1 VLIERA
7 RGLEPARRRGL
18 VSGAA
23 RGFRPATL
31 DAPLVP
37 GTVFDGIR
45 ALLWQ
50 LQPAWPLVVVSNKP
64 STLARAVLDAGGLLS
79 HLWPGMRCFG

>member
-1 VLIERA
+1 
-7 RGLEPARRRGL
+7 
-18 VSGAA
+18 
-23 RGFRPATL
+23 
-31 DAPLVP
+31 VP

-79 HLWPGMRCFG
+79 HLWPCMRCFG